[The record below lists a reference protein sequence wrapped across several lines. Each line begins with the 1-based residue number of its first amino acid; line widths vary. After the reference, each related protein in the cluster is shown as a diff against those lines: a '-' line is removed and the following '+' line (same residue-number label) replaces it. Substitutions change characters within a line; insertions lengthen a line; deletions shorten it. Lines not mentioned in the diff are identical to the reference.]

1 MSLTYSDSLIVSSP
15 LSPHQSLHFFYGL
28 GALVS
33 PVIAEPFLRS
43 ACTDGHFQS
52 NIFGWTLENS
62 TLEGLMEYNIDGL
75 QVNMTALN
83 ETMSQASRH
92 YHTKPF
98 VQYAYWLIALLQV
111 RMPVFLSVCLTVYC
125 LGLFVSRHY
134 YQVPCTVCLP
144 RPIALH
150 LQIVYFTNIIQ
161 RLNVRRE
168 IARCECRSKYCKV
181 KCIV

>member
-1 MSLTYSDSLIVSSP
+1 MLDDLSKHLSGAAVILRCKKSALALSPTCWFLSCLLCRLIVHDFCF
-15 LSPHQSLHFFYGL
+15 SPHQSLHFFYGL

-62 TLEGLMEYNIDGL
+62 TLEGLMEEYSIDGL

-83 ETMSQASRH
+83 ETMSQVSRH
-92 YHTKPF
+92 YHTKSF

-111 RMPVFLSVCLTVYC
+111 SVPVFLSVCLSIACGC
-125 LGLFVSRHY
+125 LFR
-134 YQVPCTVCLP
+134 T
-144 RPIALH
+144 
-150 LQIVYFTNIIQ
+150 IITKISPSV
-161 RLNVRRE
+161 L
-168 IARCECRSKYCKV
+168 
-181 KCIV
+181 